1 MKEIIGVRFRPNG
14 KIYFFSPGD
23 HDVECGQFVIV
34 ETARG
39 VEFGKVVLGKRN
51 IDDGKIVSTL
61 KTIIRVAT
69 EGCDRQSIGNGCKS
83 NHCR

>member
-51 IDDGKIVSTL
+51 IIP
-61 KTIIRVAT
+61 
-69 EGCDRQSIGNGCKS
+69 EDRSPVH
-83 NHCR
+83 NHLFSL

>member
-39 VEFGKVVLGKRN
+39 VEFIRFF
-51 IDDGKIVSTL
+51 SYF
-61 KTIIRVAT
+61 IRVIRT
-69 EGCDRQSIGNGCKS
+69 SVRIRG
-83 NHCR
+83 